1 MNMAGC
7 CYICRVVFFPPD
19 FYELGMLYT
28 CPYFSEMMYIYEV
41 AFRFLSS
48 CIFFF
53 LKGRKAQCWLI
64 VNYEINCYNCND
76 QVGPKCG
83 FFQWVDNET
92 CKSDRERISMLENEL
107 QLANQREM
115 STREMEERANRR
127 ERETHELYVEAREK
141 LKRVR
146 ESERL
151 YKVALVLSLLFFI
164 FIMLLLCF
172 ASMNNNVKVRNLN
185 LPWCLG
191 GCWNVIG

>member
-1 MNMAGC
+1 M
-7 CYICRVVFFPPD
+7 
-19 FYELGMLYT
+19 
-28 CPYFSEMMYIYEV
+28 
-41 AFRFLSS
+41 
-48 CIFFF
+48 
-53 LKGRKAQCWLI
+53 
-64 VNYEINCYNCND
+64 NYEINCYNCND

-92 CKSDRERISMLENEL
+92 CKSDRERISMLESEL

-151 YKVALVLSLLFFI
+151 YKVALILSLLFFI
-164 FIMLLLCF
+164 FVMLLCF
-172 ASMNNNVKVRNLN
+172 ASVNNNVKVRNLN
-185 LPWCLG
+185 LP
-191 GCWNVIG
+191 